1 MDLVLRKRLAINI
14 YKRQSI
20 TDRLKIFNR
29 IVGKSDNTNHTGVT
43 YEVVSN
49 IPKAS
54 EELEE
59 RESLAQIAAT
69 GEDCSTIDGETYI
82 GETNLNFLNLFT
94 EIKFLIFQK
103 NIPVVSR
110 PLKASL
116 FWTDCDKVLL

>member
-20 TDRLKIFNR
+20 TDKLKKFR
-29 IVGKSDNTNHTGVT
+29 IVGRSDTTIQSGVT

-69 GEDCSTIDGETYI
+69 GEDCSASDGETYI
-82 GETNLNFLNLFT
+82 G
-94 EIKFLIFQK
+94 
-103 NIPVVSR
+103 
-110 PLKASL
+110 
-116 FWTDCDKVLL
+116 